1 MTGIPTYDPATAT
14 FTLPP
19 ERADC
24 PTGQGSANLAG
35 SARAHHGTLGDLSVS
50 LASTRILSARAL
62 SHNSHRSPRPG
73 RLSSAR

>member
-1 MTGIPTYDPATAT
+1 MRRPMTGIPTYDPATAT

-35 SARAHHGTLGDLSVS
+35 SARRL
-50 LASTRILSARAL
+50 IMARWAT
-62 SHNSHRSPRPG
+62 
-73 RLSSAR
+73 